1 MAMKLQISEIL
12 NKLKEFKGDGANTK
26 KAEWLRQHD
35 SPTLRLL
42 LQHNFDPNI
51 AYDLP
56 EGEPPFKP
64 NQGQIDQTE
73 SNLYAETRKLGYLW
87 LRPSDSA
94 LNDLTKTQREQLSEL
109 EVRQADMGKLLQEKI
124 AEYRASEQ
132 EIQDAR
138 DAIEQAKMRLKR
150 AIEQSQTLMKQGQ
163 QLNAAVQQIDAQ
175 VRNAQQSMLNAN
187 AEIMNRQKPQE
198 VRNIPKYKLEMQFVQ
213 LLESVH
219 PDEAA
224 VLLAVK
230 DKTLAK
236 KYAINKDVVNKA
248 FPSLLP

>member
-12 NKLKEFKGDGANTK
+12 DKLKEFKGDGANTK

-42 LQHNFDPNI
+42 LRHNFDPNI

-56 EGEPPFKP
+56 EGEPPFKRNP
-64 NQGQIDQTE
+64 GQIDQTE

-87 LRPSDSA
+87 LRPSNSA
-94 LNDLTKTQREQLSEL
+94 LNDLTKTQRGQLTEM
-109 EVRQADMGKLLQEKI
+109 ETRQAEMGKLLQEKI
-124 AEYRASEQ
+124 ADYRTAEE
-132 EIQDAR
+132 EIQNAR
-138 DAIEQAKMRLKR
+138 EAIEQAKIRLKR
-150 AIEQSQTLMKQGQ
+150 AIETAQTIMKEGQ

-175 VRNAQQSMLNAN
+175 VRHAQQMMINVN
-187 AEIMNRQKPQE
+187 AELMNRDKPQE

-213 LLESVH
+213 LLESIH

-230 DKTLAK
+230 DKTLSK
-236 KYAINKDVVNKA
+236 KYPINKDVVNKA
-248 FPSLLP
+248 FPDLL